1 MCGLEYQYQT
11 YYLLKFNELLLEDI
25 KKTVKDEITFSI
37 LFENFIGMEK
47 LSCIPQN
54 MSKK

>member
-11 YYLLKFNELLLEDI
+11 YSLLKFNELLLEDI

-47 LSCIPQN
+47 LSCIS
-54 MSKK
+54 SKYV